1 MKMASK
7 SRTWGV
13 KVVLKM
19 RRGSFKIRQGI
30 AMHTRIYR
38 PMTEY
43 RRIGMS
49 ENIWIDN
56 SSKLEII
63 AIERPQ
69 TAH

>member
-1 MKMASK
+1 
-7 SRTWGV
+7 
-13 KVVLKM
+13 
-19 RRGSFKIRQGI
+19 
-30 AMHTRIYR
+30 MHTRIYR

-43 RRIGMS
+43 RRMGMS